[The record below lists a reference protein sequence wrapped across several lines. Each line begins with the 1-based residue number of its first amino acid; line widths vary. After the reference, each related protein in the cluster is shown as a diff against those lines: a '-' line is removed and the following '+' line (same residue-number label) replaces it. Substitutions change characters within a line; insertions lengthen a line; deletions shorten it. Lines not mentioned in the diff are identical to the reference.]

1 MVERVLGKDEVT
13 SSILVNGSILFQ
25 YLAGLLDSGRTYCV
39 PIQTVHDLLDVVS
52 FPFHIGL
59 GVKPSRA
66 GLHVSR
72 RFLRFEYA
80 GCYLL
85 PPTNIQM
92 PESMHSEA
100 LCINSGPFGCWP
112 KDMLLQIPVIRW
124 LAMTI
129 GSAKDEL
136 GIGFALAYRTSS
148 AATPGACMPR
158 FESGVLVGFWWPRPQ
173 DRSIEICCF

>member
-1 MVERVLGKDEVT
+1 MASL
-13 SSILVNGSILFQ
+13 
-25 YLAGLLDSGRTYCV
+25 
-39 PIQTVHDLLDVVS
+39 
-52 FPFHIGL
+52 PFHIGL

-66 GLHVSR
+66 GLHVSC
-72 RFLRFEYA
+72 RFLRFEYI

-100 LCINSGPFGCWP
+100 LCINPGPFGRWP

-129 GSAKDEL
+129 GAAKDEPGL
-136 GIGFALAYRTSS
+136 GFAPAIPALAQSQH
-148 AATPGACMPR
+148 PVP
-158 FESGVLVGFWWPRPQ
+158 V
-173 DRSIEICCF
+173 